1 MASLGGVTA
10 MDDSDQ
16 ELLAL
21 IRRAT
26 QELTKLDAELR
37 ALTETLREQNRK
49 ARFVAQCLGILV

>member
-1 MASLGGVTA
+1 